1 MHKASKCISM
11 NIRDVVKNTDSFCGS
26 RPADGATS
34 YYSIRLC
41 NLTPNGLLF
50 PTCGTGINS
59 SPSTARRTPLL
70 CLALGWKL
78 GARSICGAGASLKRS
93 RSRINAGGGDTH
105 CTLSLGPQ
113 SQFVLQHTLLFFP
126 LSKGSS
132 ALWASTSD
140 HIRTHLQALLLPRE
154 GRNPERDLSLS
165 PGPGLRTPC
174 GEGPPSYMGH
184 GFMEKSSSF

>member
-41 NLTPNGLLF
+41 NLTPNGLFF

-70 CLALGWKL
+70 HRCCAWLWVETGGTEHLWSWGFPEALQVSHRRGGRRRTLHSEPRASKPVCPLTYLA
-78 GARSICGAGASLKRS
+78 
-93 RSRINAGGGDTH
+93 
-105 CTLSLGPQ
+105 
-113 SQFVLQHTLLFFP
+113 LFFP
-126 LSKGSS
+126 PSKGSS
-132 ALWASTSD
+132 AL
-140 HIRTHLQALLLPRE
+140 
-154 GRNPERDLSLS
+154 
-165 PGPGLRTPC
+165 
-174 GEGPPSYMGH
+174 
-184 GFMEKSSSF
+184 